1 MSVKDGVY
9 WRSGTRIAA
18 RSRGQGSPKTAESAM
33 GVGKNIAH
41 MTEAAASRGH
51 ERSVA
56 MTSPQDRTDVGRHHT
71 PPEHTPRLRL
81 KPKAPHTGYVD
92 GAWWPHSDDLT
103 TELPDLLAV
112 LSVRLAP
119 IDRVLYKLTDW
130 AIAPAKLATGGRVV
144 KLDGYRLQPP
154 NTVEVLGLN
163 GNRIILLV
171 VPPHTDPDRAHATMM
186 AAAAPDDDS
195 TVDGLL
201 MISLRDRESR
211 TQRAAAQERWD
222 SEGGAVR

>member
-1 MSVKDGVY
+1 
-9 WRSGTRIAA
+9 
-18 RSRGQGSPKTAESAM
+18 
-33 GVGKNIAH
+33 
-41 MTEAAASRGH
+41 MT
-51 ERSVA
+51 
-56 MTSPQDRTDVGRHHT
+56 PQQNRTDVGRIPT

-81 KPKAPHTGYVD
+81 KPKAPHIGYVD
-92 GAWWPHSDDLT
+92 GAWWPHNDDLT

-112 LSVRLAP
+112 LSVRLGP
-119 IDRVLYKLTDW
+119 IDRVLYKLNDW
-130 AIAPAKLATGGRVV
+130 ASAPAKLATGGRAV

-163 GNRIILLV
+163 RSRIVLLV
-171 VPPHTDPDRAHATMM
+171 VPPHTDPDRAHAALM
-186 AAAAPDDDS
+186 AAAAPDNDA

-222 SEGGAVR
+222 SEGGPVR